1 MPNLSRILERIPFL
15 RKFIQPCQRYV
26 SLNLAFFVILILLR
40 CYEYLAVGGAHALPE
55 DSFHLFLLSAWY
67 DFILLLLMAG
77 LLAIPFLALSLLKPR
92 AGVIFYGTITLLFS
106 VSDVALLQ
114 YFAVTFTPLGSDL
127 FGYSWRDIQ
136 LTVGSSGGFSLWTM
150 IPFAAAIALAI
161 GATLLSARI
170 RLPGIVSGFF
180 FVLVIFSLVF
190 AGDLTPDPKNF
201 KLESEYNLASNKFG
215 FFVAR
220 AFSYSTDSQ
229 PDEEGIPTKEYPLLH
244 DVAYNDVLGPFL
256 TTGSRKP
263 NLVFIIVE
271 GLGRSFVGDGA
282 PLGGFTPFLDSLVG
296 QSLYWENFLST
307 SGRTFAV
314 LPSLFGSLPYGEN
327 GFMEM
332 GYQMPSHLSLI
343 RLLKEQGYFTSY
355 YHGGNANFDLQDV
368 FLERQQL
375 DFLVDEYQFGP
386 GYNRSEADAKGF
398 SWGYADRDLF
408 KRSLEIINDKKKDP
422 RLDIYLTISTHEP
435 FLPPNKEHYL
445 REFDERLG
453 RLNVTPQQLETYK
466 KYRQE
471 FSSLLYADDALRY
484 LMTEYQRRPEYDHT
498 MFFIT
503 GDHRIIPIP
512 SETKI
517 DRFHVPFIIFSKML
531 KHPQRFSSISTHA
544 DVTPS
549 VLAFLQAN
557 YGMSAP
563 QKAHWLGTGID
574 TAVGFRN
581 IHTMPLMRNKV
592 QLTDYVDKDYFLTGD
607 QLFKLRAGLVPE
619 EVQDEIV
626 QSRLERSFSD
636 FKRINRYVCRNNK
649 LYPQSADRS
658 RFATTAADDSA
669 SAALD
674 SLKLN
679 SDQLFQFAQQEA
691 AANKYEEA
699 RTVCR
704 KLLRNGPNFHDVRTL
719 LGRTYAW
726 EKRYDEARAAFDE
739 VIRRAPN
746 YPDAQI
752 ALVDVEFWS
761 GNNDRV
767 LGLVNQALQR
777 FPSNQEFHVRKV
789 KVLAAMGRRDE
800 ALLGLNQLLKLNPLS
815 ADALALR
822 KQLGK

>member
-1 MPNLSRILERIPFL
+1 MPGLSRILERIPFL
-15 RKFIQPCQRYV
+15 KRLIQPSQRYV
-26 SLNLAFFVILILLR
+26 SLNFAFFIVLILLR
-40 CYEYLAVGGAHALPE
+40 CYEYLAVGDAHALPE
-55 DSFHLFLLSAWY
+55 NSFQLFLLSLWY
-67 DFILLLLMAG
+67 DFVLLLLMAG

-92 AGVIFYGTITLLFS
+92 AGVIFYGTITLLCAII
-106 VSDVALLQ
+106 DVALLQ

-136 LTVGSSGGFSLWTM
+136 LTVSSSGGFSLWTVL
-150 IPFAAAIALAI
+150 PFAATIALAI

-170 RLPGIVSGFF
+170 RPPGIVTGFS
-180 FVLVIFSLVF
+180 FVLIFLSLVF
-190 AGDLTPDPKNF
+190 VGDLTPDPKNF
-201 KLESEYNLASNKFG
+201 KLESEYNLASNKLG
-215 FFVAR
+215 FFVSKVLL
-220 AFSYSTDSQ
+220 FSADSQ
-229 PDEEGIPTKEYPLLH
+229 SDEGEIPTREYPLLH
-244 DVAYNDVLGPFL
+244 DVTYNDVLGPYF
-256 TTGSRKP
+256 TSGSRRP

-271 GLGRSFVGDGA
+271 GLGRSFVGEGA
-282 PLGGFTPFLDSLVG
+282 PLGGFTPFLDSLIG

-332 GYQMPSHLSLI
+332 GYRMPSHLSLI

-355 YHGGNANFDLQDV
+355 YYGGNANFDLQDV

-386 GYNRSEADAKGF
+386 GYGRSEANVEGF

-408 KRSLEIINDKKKDP
+408 KRSLEVINDKKKDP

-445 REFDERLG
+445 REFDERFG
-453 RLNVTPQQLETYK
+453 RLNVDPQRHETYK

-471 FSSLLYADDALRY
+471 FSSLLYADDALRF
-484 LMTEYQRRPEYDHT
+484 LMTEYQQRPEYDHT
-498 MFFIT
+498 IFFIT

-512 SETKI
+512 AEAKI
-517 DRFHVPFIIFSKML
+517 DRYHVPFIIFSKML
-531 KHPQRFSSISTHA
+531 KYPKRFSSISTHA

-549 VLAFLQAN
+549 ILAFLQAN
-557 YGMSAP
+557 YGVSAP
-563 QKAHWLGTGID
+563 WKAHWLGTGID

-581 IHTMPLMRNKV
+581 IHTMPLMRNKGE
-592 QLTDYVDKDYFLTGD
+592 LTDYLDKDYFLTGD

-619 EVQDEIV
+619 VVQDKDV
-626 QSRLERSFSD
+626 QSRLERNFGD
-636 FKRINRYVCRNNK
+636 FKRINRYVSRNNK

-658 RFATTAADDSA
+658 RFATTAEGDSA
-669 SAALD
+669 FAALD

-679 SDQLFQFAQQEA
+679 SNQLFQLAQEKA

-761 GNNDRV
+761 GNNNRV
-767 LGLVNQALQR
+767 LGLVNQALLR